1 MNKGTLS
8 RRFTLAKRF
17 TSEAVQS
24 ASRQGDHAL
33 RAISLARDA
42 YLGAAP
48 GDSIP
53 EDGSTLSTVLQQ
65 LYSRTVTIGIT
76 SLARE
81 HVDAASAA
89 SEKLLDLTSESNLA
103 RADALEH
110 RGRLCAVS
118 GEYDRAASFFLE
130 CLAVH
135 AKLEEDNVTKAA
147 ATATA
152 TATAA
157 SAPAAKAP
165 KKPENHKTIRQKS
178 LQLAC
183 HMLSL
188 GKVGDDAD
196 ALAASVEQVLQRAV
210 DLMSVEPVTEEGI
223 ESAKFALSY
232 VRRSTVGK
240 EEYEAQGKDSKS
252 HAGNSP
258 CARFAWAFLAL
269 GDWYQKRKQHASSLR
284 YLSLGW
290 EIMEHI
296 FEVSNKSAWLPMLQV
311 SVPAIAAVDPH
322 KAAAAGIKPEF
333 YDSVHDTLVALKA
346 AEPSTL
352 KKVKD
357 AKDNLIKTSN
367 REN

>member
-1 MNKGTLS
+1 MAEEKGREGTGQDGASSRHCVFSQRRCRIRSCPCAARFEALRGSGRRHPSVCRSSQYVLLCCCTNLLWRRERSEDALEVIESALKLAPPPPTADPAIASANLGLSQARRFLQGLQRGEDPSSALSAAAREMEGEYAPMEEPSLAGQLAEGNAYSRQVTVYPSVWRSFGFKEGTLNKITLS

-24 ASRQGDHAL
+24 ASRQRFDHAL

-48 GDSIP
+48 GDSVP

-147 ATATA
+147 ATAA
-152 TATAA
+152 AA

-165 KKPENHKTIRQKS
+165 QKRENHKTIEAEIAS
-178 LQLAC
+178 AC
-183 HMLSL
+183 VPH
-188 GKVGDDAD
+188 A
-196 ALAASVEQVLQRAV
+196 
-210 DLMSVEPVTEEGI
+210 
-223 ESAKFALSY
+223 F
-232 VRRSTVGK
+232 VGK
-240 EEYEAQGKDSKS
+240 G
-252 HAGNSP
+252 G
-258 CARFAWAFLAL
+258 
-269 GDWYQKRKQHASSLR
+269 G
-284 YLSLGW
+284 
-290 EIMEHI
+290 
-296 FEVSNKSAWLPMLQV
+296 
-311 SVPAIAAVDPH
+311 
-322 KAAAAGIKPEF
+322 
-333 YDSVHDTLVALKA
+333 
-346 AEPSTL
+346 
-352 KKVKD
+352 
-357 AKDNLIKTSN
+357 
-367 REN
+367 